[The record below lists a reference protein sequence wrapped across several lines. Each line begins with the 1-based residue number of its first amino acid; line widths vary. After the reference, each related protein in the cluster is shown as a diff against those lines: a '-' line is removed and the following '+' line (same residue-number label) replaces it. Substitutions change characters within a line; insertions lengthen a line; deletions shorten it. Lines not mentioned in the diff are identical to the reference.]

1 MPLRVRFRCFQ
12 AGPARR
18 RAAAMRAVLWAVA
31 GAGVVLAVAF
41 GGAAGAHADLARSDP
56 ADGSTLSAPPA
67 AVRAWFTEAVDTGT
81 LAVEDAAGREV
92 ARGGERLEKDGL
104 SLALPPL
111 APGAYTVKWRLLS
124 VDGHPV
130 AGTFGFTVAAAAAPG
145 TPAAAPEAPAEP
157 AAPPPAEPAAA
168 PAPSGAAPGANPA
181 ASRGAPVAALAVI
194 LAVVAAA
201 AVWRRGRR
209 G

>member
-1 MPLRVRFRCFQ
+1 MPLRVRFRCFL
-12 AGPARR
+12 AWPARR
-18 RAAAMRAVLWAVA
+18 RAARTRAVVRAVA

-56 ADGSTLSAPPA
+56 TDGSTLTAPPV

-81 LAVEDAAGREV
+81 LAVEDASGREV

-111 APGAYTVKWRLLS
+111 TPGAYTVKWRLLS

-130 AGTFGFTVAAAAAPG
+130 AGTFGFTVAAAAAPQS
-145 TPAAAPEAPAEP
+145 PAPAAPEAPAEP
-157 AAPPPAEPAAA
+157 AAA
-168 PAPSGAAPGANPA
+168 PAPPGASPGANPA
-181 ASRGAPVAALAVI
+181 ASRGVPVAALAVI
-194 LAVVAAA
+194 LALAATA
-201 AVWRRGRR
+201 AVLRRGRR

>member
-1 MPLRVRFRCFQ
+1 MQVRFRCFW
-12 AGPARR
+12 AWTARR
-18 RAAAMRAVLWAVA
+18 RAARTRAVVRAVA

-81 LAVEDAAGREV
+81 LAVEDASGREV

-130 AGTFGFTVAAAAAPG
+130 AGTFEFTVAAAAAPPG
-145 TPAAAPEAPAEP
+145 PAPAAPEAPPEP
-157 AAPPPAEPAAA
+157 AAPAPAEPAAA
-168 PAPSGAAPGANPA
+168 PAPSGASPGANPA
-181 ASRGAPVAALAVI
+181 ASPWVPVAAFAVI
-194 LAVVAAA
+194 LAVVATA
-201 AVWRRGRR
+201 AVLRRGRR